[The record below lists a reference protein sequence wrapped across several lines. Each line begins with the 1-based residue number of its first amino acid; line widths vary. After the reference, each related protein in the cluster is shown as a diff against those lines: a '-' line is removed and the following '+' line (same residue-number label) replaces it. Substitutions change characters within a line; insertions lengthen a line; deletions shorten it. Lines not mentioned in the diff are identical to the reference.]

1 MNEMCENFMDKDI
14 LTDEGRDLSLE
25 VGNFIRSKLI
35 DFQKE
40 TGNLYNF
47 EATPAESTAFR
58 LALIRRR
65 GIFRR
70 KSWKSSGR
78 RKSG

>member
-47 EATPAESTAFR
+47 
-58 LALIRRR
+58 
-65 GIFRR
+65 
-70 KSWKSSGR
+70 
-78 RKSG
+78 